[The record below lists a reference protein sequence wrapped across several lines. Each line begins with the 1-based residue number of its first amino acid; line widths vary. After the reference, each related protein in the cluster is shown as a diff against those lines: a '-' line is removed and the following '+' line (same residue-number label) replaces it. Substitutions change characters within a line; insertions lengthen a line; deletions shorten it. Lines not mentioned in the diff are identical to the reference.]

1 MTLFDTTTPAMAA
14 QSSEAVPTQPPLIDP
29 EFTFEK
35 VNDQVKQITST
46 WEPEVA
52 ETMRRRNVVK
62 LSGDMSTINSLR
74 DGGGGTNQEGE
85 NLFIPIRTVDTNVR
99 SEIPP
104 YINYFQQ
111 SSRVVVLS
119 SNDGVTS
126 LADVED
132 HFTSAYRYLD
142 WQVPHHNIVDGAI
155 KHGWAWFECGF
166 DANKPGGFYFDYVP
180 HEELSFP
187 VDLRNHQASK
197 ILVRDRWIA
206 PHVLRSFVDRFGWD
220 SAIVEKAIEA
230 AKQNTEG
237 LTASAQEPSV
247 VCIKKVF
254 LKHPKDGLVY
264 VAYLAK
270 DCDAYLSPPAKLFV
284 GRVSESAPVLPPE
297 IAGLLDMSA
306 LETGQTQQMAKLTQP
321 QVVKEFESSFPLFRL
336 DYLTTEEPRILD
348 RVGRVFLD
356 EPSQEAAT
364 ALSSAYM
371 TSLLKSTKRFVSLK
385 ENNPDGGS
393 LTAKRVNLG
402 EDEILDAAVTWTFP
416 PAPDPSTLQAL
427 QWFDVKTAAQG
438 GQMAA
443 AVNNRKDS
451 RKTAREIQSAERQD
465 AKLNTVQLTM
475 LSTWHRLVLNLCF
488 AIYASRVRAGL
499 IQVPYAKEKLDLVK
513 DIQPA
518 GDIDVIKRE
527 EALQTMT
534 AIWPE
539 VKNLPIAGEFFA
551 EMLELS
557 LPGLRGNKYA
567 ALLRTGVQDITRNA
581 LTSTAQLLMSAV
593 NDPATGALR
602 PEFAALQ
609 PQLAQVQQ
617 QIQQAMQQPQQANA
631 NTAPS
636 A

>member
-1 MTLFDTTTPAMAA
+1 MTLLTDVPSPEAIAQTAA
-14 QSSEAVPTQPPLIDP
+14 EAPPSMPPPIDP
-29 EFTFEK
+29 DFTFEK
-35 VNDQVKQITST
+35 VNEQVVQITAN
-46 WEPEVA
+46 WVPEVT
-52 ETMRRRNVVK
+52 ETQRRRNVVR
-62 LSGDMSTINSLR
+62 LSGEMSTINSIR
-74 DGGGGTNQEGE
+74 EGGSPDLAQGE

-111 SSRVVVLS
+111 SARVIVLS

-126 LADVED
+126 LADIED

-197 ILVRDRWIA
+197 ILIRDRWVA
-206 PHVLRSFVDRFGWD
+206 PHVLRSFVTRFGWN
-220 SAIVEKAIEA
+220 SAIVEKAIEN
-230 AKQNTEG
+230 AKTSVEG
-237 LTASAQEPSV
+237 LSTTQEPSV
-247 VCIKKVF
+247 VCIQKVF

-264 VAYLAK
+264 VAYMAK
-270 DCDAYLSPPAKLFV
+270 NCDAYLSPPAKLFV
-284 GRVSESAPVLPPE
+284 GRVTKNEPVLPPE

-321 QVVKEFESSFPLFRL
+321 QIVKDFETSFPLFRL

-356 EPSQEAAT
+356 EPSQEAST
-364 ALSSAYM
+364 ALASAYM

-393 LTAKRVNLG
+393 LTAKRVQLG

-438 GQMAA
+438 GQLAA

-451 RKTAREIQSAERQD
+451 RKTAKEVQSAERQE

-499 IQVPYAKEKLDLVK
+499 IEVPYAVEKLNLVK

-518 GDIDVIKRE
+518 GDIDVVKRE
-527 EALQTMT
+527 EALQTMS

-567 ALLRTGVQDITRNA
+567 ALLRTGVQDIQRGA
-581 LTSTAQLLMSAV
+581 LTSTAQLLMSVV
-593 NDPATGALR
+593 NDPATGVLR
-602 PEFAALQ
+602 PEFAGLA

-631 NTAPS
+631 PIG
-636 A
+636 